1 MSKHNLEVRVIT
13 EDGILVLSDTDFA
26 EDAQYD
32 WFAEVLRNA
41 EENEVVQLI
50 DNSDDRV
57 IAEEIKR

>member
-1 MSKHNLEVRVIT
+1 MSNHNLEIRVIT
-13 EDGILVLSDTDFA
+13 EDGILVSSDTDFA

-32 WFAEVLRNA
+32 HFAEVLRNA

>member
-1 MSKHNLEVRVIT
+1 MSKHTLEVRVIT

-32 WFAEVLRNA
+32 WFEEVLRNA

-50 DNSDDRV
+50 DNSDDSV
-57 IAEEIKR
+57 IIEKIKH